1 MTVRSVQIREGRDSE
16 LDNNYYRSAVEAVLF
31 AVAEPVS
38 ADKIAE
44 ALNTDTGIV
53 LNLLAEISQDLDSR
67 ESGLCLLRFEDRYQL
82 STRPKFA
89 EFVIKAMDN
98 RRNSPLSQAA
108 MEVLSIVAYNQP
120 VSRAFIDEIRGV
132 DSSSA
137 LGTLI
142 SKNLVEEAGRLDLPG
157 RPVSFVTTD
166 NFLRCFGMTSLEDL
180 PPLHG
185 EDSLESVP
193 EEEEYEEMTFE

>member
-1 MTVRSVQIREGRDSE
+1 M
-16 LDNNYYRSAVEAVLF
+16 DNNYYRSAVEAVLF
-31 AVAEPVS
+31 AVAEPIS
-38 ADKIAE
+38 AEKIAE
-44 ALNTDTGIV
+44 ALNTDTGVV

-67 ESGLCLLRFEDRYQL
+67 DAGLCLLRYEDRYQL
-82 STRPKFA
+82 STRQKFA
-89 EFVIKAMDN
+89 EFVIRAMDN

-157 RPVSFVTTD
+157 RPVSFITTD
-166 NFLRCFGMTSLEDL
+166 NFLRCFGMTSLDEL

-185 EDSLESVP
+185 EESLEMVP
-193 EEEEYEEMTFE
+193 EEEEYEEISFE